1 MRKLLLL
8 VFVLAV
14 AHVSAQPGARRSAN
28 IAALLAYP
36 GFYHL
41 RPVLI
46 VGKLSVS
53 ATGELHV
60 SDESVTLRVLAKGNA
75 PEGIDEVRGEFW
87 DLGRMGPTDP
97 RLAAYD
103 VKATFH
109 IDPDGPWPRAGQV
122 MALVATTIEPA
133 SPPQAPSIRAMV
145 LYPSRYL
152 DQKITVT
159 GQFAGRNL
167 LGDLADAPGKSRYDF
182 VLRYADAAVWVTNLR
197 PRGKDFELSLDTR
210 LDTGR
215 WVEVSGTVQQGR
227 GLQWIDAQGGTPR
240 LAKPPSEEKPPEV
253 PVSAPVAPPPEVVF
267 SAPTNDETDVAL
279 TTSVRIQFTRDLD
292 PATIKGRV
300 KVSYLESEGAARGQA
315 ATPAIEFTT
324 QYNAGNRVLEIRLT
338 NPLERFRTVKV
349 DLLDG
354 IAGTDKQP
362 LKPWTL
368 TFMTAG

>member
-1 MRKLLLL
+1 MRKVLLLG
-8 VFVLAV
+8 LALTGV
-14 AHVSAQPGARRSAN
+14 VVSAQPASRRSAN

-41 RPVLI
+41 RPVLV
-46 VGKLSVS
+46 VGKLAVS
-53 ATGELHV
+53 PTGEWQL
-60 SDESVTLRVLAKGNA
+60 SDESATLRVLTRGNA
-75 PEGIDEVRGEFW
+75 SEGVDEVRGEFW
-87 DLGRMGPTDP
+87 DIGRMNPTDP

-103 VKATFH
+103 LKATFH

-122 MALVATTIEPA
+122 LALIASAVESA
-133 SPPQAPSIRAMV
+133 SPPPAPSIRAMV

-167 LGDLADAPGKSRYDF
+167 LGDLPDAPGRSRYDF
-182 VLRYADAAVWVTNLR
+182 VLRYADAAIWVTGLR

-210 LDTGR
+210 IDTGR

-227 GLQWIDAQGGTPR
+227 GLQWIDAQGGTLK
-240 LAKPPSEEKPPEV
+240 LAKPPSETPPEA
-253 PVSAPVAPPPEVVF
+253 PVSVPPGPPPEVVF
-267 SAPTNDETDVAL
+267 SAPTDDESDVSL
-279 TTSVRIQFTRDLD
+279 TTSIRIQFTRDLD
-292 PATIKGRV
+292 PTTIKGHV
-300 KVSYLESEGAARGQA
+300 KVGYLESESAARGEGVK
-315 ATPAIEFTT
+315 PPVEFTT

-349 DLLDG
+349 ELLDG
-354 IAGTDKQP
+354 ITGTDKQA

-368 TFMTAG
+368 TFMTGG